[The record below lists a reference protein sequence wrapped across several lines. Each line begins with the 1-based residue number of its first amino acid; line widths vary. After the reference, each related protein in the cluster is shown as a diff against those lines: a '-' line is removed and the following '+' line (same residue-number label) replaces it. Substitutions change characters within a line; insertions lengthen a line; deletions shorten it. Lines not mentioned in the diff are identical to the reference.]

1 MEIMKATTAR
11 IMTVKTIETKRAHLL
26 ETMNSRILA
35 TISAG
40 QFECNFRVDS
50 PVLQDELFDHFT
62 SLGYAVKFMPNEKN
76 GKKYYDPDSR
86 IMNISW
92 EDAIV

>member
-11 IMTVKTIETKRAHLL
+11 IMTVKAIEAKRSRLL

-50 PVLQDELFDHFT
+50 PVLQDELFDYFT
-62 SLGYAVKFMPNEKN
+62 SLGYNVKFTSNE
-76 GKKYYDPDSR
+76 KKYYDPDSR
-86 IMNISW
+86 IMTISW
-92 EDAIV
+92 EDAIQ

>member
-11 IMTVKTIETKRAHLL
+11 IMTIKSIEAKRTRLL
-26 ETMNSRILA
+26 ENMNSRILA

-50 PVLQDELFDHFT
+50 PVLQNELFDYFT
-62 SLGYAVKFMPNEKN
+62 SLGYDVKFMPNEEN